1 MDPIPTEIA
10 LQEYR
15 KGLRSWSENTST
27 SPSGRHLGIYK
38 ALLPLDNITSDMCTT
53 LNVVTRLGLIPS
65 RWCRTI
71 SVMIEKD
78 AGNPNIN
85 RLRIIHLFEADYT
98 LFLKII
104 WASRLVKRG
113 EEANQFGEAQQGS
126 RQNRAANDAVLLKRL
141 TYDLSRILRSNLGTF
156 DNDAKSCYDR
166 IINSI
171 AMLAA
176 KRLGMPDTV
185 IATHAGIL
193 WALQYSVKTMFG
205 ISEGFYKSHEN
216 KVLFG
221 TGQGSGASP
230 AAWLSI
236 SIVLLA
242 CLRKLV
248 TRGMRFTAPDNSL
261 TVERHS
267 DAFVDDAQ
275 NGLNNAHLDIPWT
288 RSG

>member
-1 MDPIPTEIA
+1 M
-10 LQEYR
+10 
-15 KGLRSWSENTST
+15 
-27 SPSGRHLGIYK
+27 
-38 ALLPLDNITSDMCTT
+38 T

-65 RWCRTI
+65 CWCLAI

-104 WASRLVKRG
+104 WASCLVKRG

-193 WALQYSVKTMFG
+193 WALQYSSRRCLV
-205 ISEGFYKSHEN
+205 YL
-216 KVLFG
+216 KVFTKVMKIKCSL
-221 TGQGSGASP
+221 GQDKVAVHLQQPGS
-230 AAWLSI
+230 
-236 SIVLLA
+236 LLA
-242 CLRKLV
+242 
-248 TRGMRFTAPDNSL
+248 
-261 TVERHS
+261 
-267 DAFVDDAQ
+267 
-275 NGLNNAHLDIPWT
+275 
-288 RSG
+288 